1 MLVLKP
7 TIEKVSNQ
15 RDFSWRIQR
24 YDSCEGQFDWHYHF
38 EYEVV
43 LYRHIKGKLF
53 AGDYIGEI
61 THNTLTIFG
70 PKLPHTAIHQ
80 ANADNPNNSTY
91 ILWFSQEW
99 INQLINQFPELN
111 NLKSLLSRSIPGLQF
126 DELTAERVFQLL
138 QAHQAFSPAM
148 GFSRLLEVLVILSEA
163 KQVKR
168 LNTYSLPKIEDN
180 PKELKLVR
188 KISDYIELNFRNN
201 IQVVDL
207 CNEVHVSES
216 TVYRLFERHF
226 VSGFSN
232 HVKEFRIGK
241 ACELLINSNTS
252 IAVIADLVGFSNLSN
267 FNRQFK
273 QCKQMTPKQF
283 RLLFA

>member
-1 MLVLKP
+1 MKP

-43 LYRHIKGKLF
+43 LYRHINGKLF

-207 CNEVHVSES
+207 CNEAHVSES

-226 VSGFSN
+226 VSSFSN